1 MVTAITT
8 ARRSCESE
16 SFGAS
21 AVRCVP
27 DTFRGRDQNCPHF
40 FTVLLYPSKSCHDSN
55 VKILTFLAAC
65 VAVAVPAFAV
75 DCPKNQ
81 PKTEA
86 ALKQLEQDWAGAL
99 SRHDADTVAC
109 MVADEFEEA
118 DVDGSLHT
126 RAQMLEH
133 IPHRKPGSN
142 HLTELRSHV
151 DGNFGFVRG
160 LNEVLDAAGKV
171 VAKVRFTDVFTYRD
185 GRWQAI
191 LAHESLLGEAS
202 R

>member
-1 MVTAITT
+1 MKTLILFA
-8 ARRSCESE
+8 ALL
-16 SFGAS
+16 
-21 AVRCVP
+21 
-27 DTFRGRDQNCPHF
+27 
-40 FTVLLYPSKSCHDSN
+40 VLP
-55 VKILTFLAAC
+55 FEALAA
-65 VAVAVPAFAV
+65 

-86 ALKQLEQDWAGAL
+86 ALLELEQNWAQAL
-99 SRHDADTVAC
+99 NRHDADTVAC

-142 HLTELRSHV
+142 RLTEMRAHAE
-151 DGNFGFVRG
+151 GGFGFVRG
-160 LNEVLDAAGKV
+160 LNEVLDPSGKV
-171 VAKVRFTDVFTYRD
+171 VGRVRFTDIFTYRD

-191 LAHESLLGEAS
+191 AAHETLLSEAS